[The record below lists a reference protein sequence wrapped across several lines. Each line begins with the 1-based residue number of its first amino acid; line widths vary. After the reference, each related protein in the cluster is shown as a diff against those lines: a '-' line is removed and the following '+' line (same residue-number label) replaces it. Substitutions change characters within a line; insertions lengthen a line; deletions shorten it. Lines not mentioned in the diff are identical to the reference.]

1 MISFVL
7 RRLLQLAPVLLV
19 ASLLIWAMI
28 YAVPGG
34 PVSMIA
40 GADAAPEQI
49 EAVSRELGLD
59 RPVLVQYAD
68 WIGNAFVGNLGESL
82 HSKEPV
88 AKLIGERLPA
98 SIQLAL
104 ASLFFALLL
113 GIPVAIVSA
122 LNPGTWLDRVLSA
135 WSALAMGVPTF
146 WMGILLILVF
156 AVELRWL
163 PSVSAY
169 VPVWQDPLEAMR
181 NLLLPSATLGIF
193 ISGIFARF
201 LRASLV
207 DELRADY
214 VRTARAKGLPGRQIV
229 GTHVMRNA
237 LIPFITVVGLMLA
250 SFLGGTLV
258 TEVVFTYPGLGR
270 LLTQAIASRDYPLI
284 QGCVLVI
291 IIFVMAMN
299 LIVDMLYAYVDPRIE
314 FD

>member
-40 GADAAPEQI
+40 GADATPEQI

-88 AKLIGERLPA
+88 TKLIGERLPA

-135 WSALAMGVPTF
+135 WSALALGVPTF